1 MKVSIYIKFAGDIS
15 VALMLVVAAISVFM
29 MAVPVSA
36 HAPQGAG
43 EVAEVEIEPIQI
55 CDQERTLLEISIDDV
70 AEIHGELCMCVAGG
84 FRVTQAAIVMLYGE
98 DEIPVQG
105 ELSLVYHHPGKGQKQ
120 VFEHILTP
128 ECVIYE
134 KMGNPQHMTMEHW
147 VYTFTRLDTGEVF
160 ETQVNEGVITPDF
173 FDLRYTVSGFEKGWH
188 ENQPT
193 EEEQARFAAAYTE
206 SLNNSLTL
214 PLWELYSGVEEP
226 EEPLPTAAI
235 AFTGV
240 LIVAVTVGLV
250 YSARG
255 RRRSR

>member
-1 MKVSIYIKFAGDIS
+1 MKVSIYRKFAGDIS

-55 CDQERTLLEISIDDV
+55 YDREGTLLEISIDNV

-84 FRVTQAAIVMLYGE
+84 FQVTQAAIATLYGE

-105 ELSLVYHHPGKGQKQ
+105 ELTLLYHHPGMGQKQ
-120 VFEHILTP
+120 VFGHVLTP
-128 ECVIYE
+128 ECVTYE
-134 KMGNPQHMTMEHW
+134 KTGNPQHMTMEHW

-188 ENQPT
+188 ENQPA
-193 EEEQARFAAAYTE
+193 EEEKSQFAAAYTE
-206 SLNNSLTL
+206 SLNNLLTL
-214 PLWELYSGVEEP
+214 PLWELYSGIEEP
-226 EEPLPTAAI
+226 EELAPVGAI
-235 AFTGV
+235 VFSSA
-240 LIVAVTVGLV
+240 LIVAVIVGFV

-255 RRRSR
+255 RRR